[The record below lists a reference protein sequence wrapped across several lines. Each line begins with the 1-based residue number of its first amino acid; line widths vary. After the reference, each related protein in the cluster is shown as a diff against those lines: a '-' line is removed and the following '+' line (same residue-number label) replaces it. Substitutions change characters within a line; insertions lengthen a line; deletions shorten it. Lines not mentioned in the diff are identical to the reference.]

1 MISQKGALSMHDRE
15 LAELLGNNER
25 INREFNFNAILEKN
39 KVDYDYVHL
48 RLFEADN
55 INGIDDHRG
64 FATYPKL

>member
-1 MISQKGALSMHDRE
+1 MHDRE